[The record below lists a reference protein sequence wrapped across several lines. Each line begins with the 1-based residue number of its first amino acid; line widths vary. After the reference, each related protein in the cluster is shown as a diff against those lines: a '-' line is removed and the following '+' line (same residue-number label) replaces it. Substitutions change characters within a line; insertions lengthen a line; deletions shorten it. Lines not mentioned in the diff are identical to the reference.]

1 MALLFLPTHT
11 TSEEAAATALG
22 SDSVLAPS
30 LFGKATT
37 DDKLLISALGVGG
50 RLVVL
55 WPESVIV
62 GLAVELSLV
71 FDASD
76 DEEEG

>member
-11 TSEEAAATALG
+11 TSEEAAAAALG
-22 SDSVLAPS
+22 SGSVLAPS
-30 LFGKATT
+30 LFGKAAT
-37 DDKLLISALGVGG
+37 DDELMISALGVGG
-50 RLVVL
+50 SLVVL
-55 WPESVIV
+55 WPESVIL

-71 FDASD
+71 FDAIG